1 MRKLLP
7 FKLLLV
13 SLFVALFTTSNA
25 QIKVDNTQQNS
36 EQVSDIIIQEPVE
49 PWDPGEPGIP
59 INPKDPINPKIPI
72 EPFEPNKPLDITPT
86 VDPANPNIPS
96 VSNSYAVGS
105 PAGSLMV
112 NGSGAATYNLAISC
126 PNGGSLTPQIGLA
139 YSSQN
144 GGYGLAGYGFTVTGI
159 SAITRGE
166 KTLFNNNGSV
176 KGLTYT
182 RDDNLFLDGKRL
194 ILLSGTPCY
203 EGATYCLEG
212 DPHTK
217 ITAHGTYNSTTADTW
232 FEVKTA
238 DGKTYQYGKTSRN
251 SYKNKNGQTRIA
263 SWYLNRVEDV
273 YGNYIHY
280 GYSVS
285 NLYAY
290 LSTIYY
296 GVNTNKDRG
305 ITNRIVFDYQDLGSN
320 SSTFYIEDQQGKIDK
335 CISTITTYTGSTIYR
350 KYQLTYN
357 SSSDGSTNKFTRLTQ
372 IQEMNGSGESLTP
385 VQLTWNY
392 LPSRTASYSQINVS
406 TKDGLSY
413 VEEQDKSFLAADLN
427 GDGVS
432 EIIRIAPVKV
442 YTGGGNNQL
451 KNHVYISRSSVSSTG
466 SVSYLDPIVFTM
478 DGSFSI
484 KDWSST
490 LGGSTL
496 MDFDGDGYNDI
507 IIPQLEK
514 IDIASLNISRVFFY
528 VILGS
533 DVVAGKGGEVK
544 TKLIMPQKDKIPLLV
559 TFDTDGN
566 GKDNMVFIEQ
576 DKKDGKY
583 PGAIAEMKDDT
594 EFNIIE
600 FTLNLSKDPNRL
612 FCADYNNDGLTD
624 IILLYEGGYKI
635 YFNNGGTENDKKF
648 YESNV
653 KTGTTLENH
662 WRIQQ
667 GDFDGDGLLDF
678 VYSIYQDTRLYIARN
693 NGDGT
698 FTITQTDDIGV
709 SDGKSDQD
717 NDKFSITVWDIDH
730 DGKSDVTVCKAEYKK
745 KLFEYKYLNTHV
757 KWLYSNGT
765 TLKLVKSTTKSREE
779 DAKENYIFLGDF
791 DGDGNMELANYGSN
805 LNSTNDTFTENKLY
819 VYRNSSD
826 LTQTGK
832 ITCIV
837 DGMGNRTDIRYAPAT
852 NPAVYTRTA
861 SATNQYPVNTYTLPT
876 SLVRRVTS
884 TNGAAGSQ
892 TVEYAYKDLKIHVAG
907 AGVLGFAE
915 TSKNNTTIGE
925 KTVTSI
931 TAWDQSRWIPTET
944 KVTNTV
950 GGKTSTTISTNTVES
965 VGKTYFAYES
975 GSQITDIDGNT
986 ATTVSH
992 YDKEKGVILDQTVK
1006 NDGDNMYK
1014 KVVYSG
1020 YQSKSGMW
1028 LPTVMTMTQKHKDD
1042 SSPYSTE
1049 TRYSYDDKG
1058 NVLSTIVN
1066 YGTPLALNTTA
1077 TYDVYGNR
1085 LLSFSTGSGV
1095 KTVMAYNN
1103 YDSTGRFVV
1112 KSYTNPA
1119 SAVNTFTYDIWGNV
1133 LTENDETDPSNI
1145 LTTTHTYD
1153 NWGRR
1158 VSSQAPDG
1166 TKATTTTGWGS
1177 SDSKKYYVLET
1188 ASESPWVLTWYD
1200 NAGHEVLQETFGPKN
1215 VLISKTTSY
1224 NSKGLVSKIKSING
1238 KLSFTENFTYDAQ
1251 GRLLSDRVS
1260 PDNDNTT
1267 GSTSTQERVIA
1278 YSYGN
1283 RSVTTTVAGRRSTK
1297 TTDAWGNVLTSTDPT
1312 GGKVSYVYH
1321 SNGNPAKIT
1330 SNGSTVTMTYD
1341 AAGNQTS
1348 LTDPDAGTTTYT
1360 YAADGNLLK
1369 QTDAKGVE
1377 TVNTYDNLGRLSKV
1391 QIGGNTIVNT
1401 YGTSGNEKLRLTKRT
1416 MGGNSVEYTHDKYGR
1431 ILTEKR
1437 NISGKGSY
1445 TFAYQ
1450 YDNRNRLAK
1459 TTYPGN
1465 LEVTYQYDDYGVKTQ
1480 TTAGGKVIYKLKEY
1494 DGLSLKTDLLNMFY
1508 INRTK
1513 DAYGFETKAQL
1524 TQYRFKGLEAEAKV
1538 TQASA
1543 SQNRNIISFDATIAE
1558 SVEDQHDVNYDP
1570 ITGNLLARKRLN
1582 HNVEAFGYDK
1592 LDRLTSVSNSTAQS
1606 VSGSG
1611 NLTEVMRITYAA
1623 NGNIL
1628 SKTGIGD
1635 FTYNSSLKPHAV
1647 MSVANT
1653 GGIIPADAL
1662 NTSFNDFQK
1671 IQTIE
1676 DEGNNRSMDFVY
1688 GPDLQRW
1695 YTSMKHNGQEE
1706 RTTVYAGSY
1715 EKVTE
1720 NGVTREFYYLDG
1732 STIVIKEN
1740 GVFKPYLAFTDNL
1753 GSILSVVNES
1763 GTKVFD
1769 ASYDA
1774 WGKQTVTLN
1783 TIGLYR
1789 GYTGHEMLNEFGIIN
1804 MNGRLYDPVLG
1815 RFFSPDNYVQLPNFT
1830 QSYNRY
1836 SYCLNNPLKYT
1847 DPSGELFGIDDAVI
1861 AFAVYNIA
1869 SSMMMAAYNG
1879 ENIWKAGGISLL
1891 SSALSFGIGEIFGT
1905 VGSFGKE
1912 LLRAGAHGVSSGLIS
1927 VLDGGNF
1934 GHGFAA
1940 GAVSSS
1946 LGSFVKGVKM
1956 DPGLKVLSSSAIGG
1970 AASWATGGDFL
1981 TGALQGLK
1989 VGLFNHAMHDGED
2002 KVLHAYAPEDA
2013 IDPVYCTA
2021 DGPWHEMGITES
2033 QWYAKTSLWGVDALG
2048 NCFTAYAN
2056 SRYYKSRLGKTEYWR
2071 TCAGK
2076 NYDSSILQRQS
2087 NGKYV
2092 HGVQGIRISRD
2103 YAKSAAKVP
2112 NAIGKSLGRISVGVN
2127 AVNTIKNPTKG
2138 NIIDLG
2144 RSVASYF
2151 SLLYSYFDSYVSL
2164 YVEST
2169 KLQMQANKEN
2179 GMPLNQGLCNP
2190 VIYY

>member
-1 MRKLLP
+1 MKH
-7 FKLLLV
+7 LLLHKILLI
-13 SLFVALFTTSNA
+13 SLFVGLSSTSNA
-25 QIKVDNTQQNS
+25 QKKIQDL
-36 EQVSDIIIQEPVE
+36 EQVSDIIIEEPVE
-49 PWDPGEPGIP
+49 PWEPGEPGIP

-126 PNGGSLTPQIGLA
+126 PNGGSLNPQIGLA

-238 DGKTYQYGKTSRN
+238 DGKTYQYGKTSTGRI
-251 SYKNKNGQTRIA
+251 SYKNKNGYTRIA
-263 SWYLNRVEDV
+263 SWYLNRVDDV
-273 YGNYIHY
+273 YGNYISY
-280 GYSVS
+280 SYSVS

-290 LSTIYY
+290 PNTIYY
-296 GVNTNKDRG
+296 GVNTNKERG
-305 ITNRIVFDYQDLGSN
+305 ITNRIVFDYQNLGSN
-320 SSTFYIEDQQGKIDK
+320 SITFNIEDQKGKIDK
-335 CISTITTYTGSTIYR
+335 CISAITTYTGMTIMYR

-392 LPSRTASYSQINVS
+392 LPSRTANTSQISVS
-406 TKDGLSY
+406 TKDNRSY
-413 VEEQDKSFLAADLN
+413 VEEQDKSFSAVDLN

-432 EIIRIAPVKV
+432 EIVRLSPAQNLQT
-442 YTGGGNNQL
+442 Y
-451 KNHVYISRSSVSSTG
+451 VYISRSNVSSSG
-466 SVSYLDPIVFTM
+466 SVSYLEPIIFTLP
-478 DGSFSI
+478 GSISI
-484 KDWSST
+484 QNYSSF
-490 LGGSTL
+490 LGGL
-496 MDFDGDGYNDI
+496 LPMDFDGDGYNDI
-507 IIPQLEK
+507 VIPQFDQFKIGIPTPFDRLLYLYMIPGSEVAAGRNTHRTVCIQLEAT
-514 IDIASLNISRVFFY
+514 D
-528 VILGS
+528 
-533 DVVAGKGGEVK
+533 K
-544 TKLIMPQKDKIPLLV
+544 TPLCT
-559 TFDTDGN
+559 TFDIDMD
-566 GKDNMVFIEQ
+566 GKDDIVCVEQ
-576 DKKDGKY
+576 SKKNGIY
-583 PGAIAEMKDDT
+583 PAIMTKEKNDSIGFKG
-594 EFNIIE
+594 FNVS
-600 FTLNLSKDPNRL
+600 LPKDPEKL

-624 IILLYEGGYKI
+624 IILLYEGGYKM
-635 YFNNGGTENDKKF
+635 YFNNGGTETSQKF
-648 YESNV
+648 TESNS

-698 FTITQTDDIGV
+698 FNITQTDDIGV
-709 SDGKSDQD
+709 SDGKSDKD

-745 KLFEYKYLNTHV
+745 NLFQNKYLNTHV

-805 LNSTNDTFTENKLY
+805 LNSTSDTFTENKLY

-832 ITCIV
+832 ITRIV

-861 SATNQYPVNTYTLPT
+861 SATNQYPVNTYTLPV
-876 SLVRRVTS
+876 SLVRSVTS

-915 TSKNNTTIGE
+915 TSKNNTTTGE

-1133 LTENDETDPSNI
+1133 LTESDETDPSNI

-1166 TKATTTTGWGS
+1166 TKTTTTTGWGS

-1224 NSKGLVSKIKSING
+1224 NSKGLVSKIKSVNG
-1238 KLSFTENFTYDAQ
+1238 KLSFTESLTYDAQ

-1260 PDNDNTT
+1260 PDNQILLDNTT
-1267 GSTSTQERVIA
+1267 GNISTQERVIS

-1283 RSVTTTVAGRRSTK
+1283 RSVTTTVAGRSSTK
-1297 TTDAWGNVLTSTDPT
+1297 TTDAWGNVLTSTDPA
-1312 GGKVSYVYH
+1312 GSIVKYVYK
-1321 SNGNPAKIT
+1321 SNGSPARVT
-1330 SNGSTVTMTYD
+1330 SNGTTTSMTYD
-1341 AAGNQTS
+1341 DAGNQTS

-1360 YAADGNLLK
+1360 YAANGNILK
-1369 QTDAKGVE
+1369 QTDARGVE
-1377 TVNTYDNLGRLSKV
+1377 TINTYDNLGRLSKV

-1401 YGTSGNEKLRLTKRT
+1401 YGTSGNEKLRLTKST

-1437 NISGKGSY
+1437 NISGKGSH

-1480 TTAGGKVIYKLKEY
+1480 TTAGGKVIYKLEEY
-1494 DGLSLKTDLLNMFY
+1494 DGLSFKTGFLNKFH

-1513 DAYGFETKAQL
+1513 DTYGFETKAQL
-1524 TQYRFKGLEAEAKV
+1524 TQ
-1538 TQASA
+1538 TSA
-1543 SQNRNIISFDATIAE
+1543 SQNGNMISIGAGVAE
-1558 SVEDQHDVNYDP
+1558 DVIDQHDVNYDP

-1582 HNVEAFGYDK
+1582 HNVEAFGYDN

-1611 NLTEVMRITYAA
+1611 SLTKVMSITYAA

-1628 SKTGIGD
+1628 SKTGLGAY
-1635 FTYNSSLKPHAV
+1635 TYNSSLKPHAV

-1653 GGIIPADAL
+1653 SGIIPSDAL
-1662 NTSFNDFQK
+1662 TTSFNDFQK

-1676 DEGNNRSMDFVY
+1676 DEGTNTSMDFVY

-1695 YTSMKHNGQEE
+1695 YTALSKNGNDI
-1706 RTTVYAGSY
+1706 RTTVYAGCY
-1715 EKVTE
+1715 EKIVE

-1732 STIVIKEN
+1732 STIMIKQN
-1740 GVFKPYLAFTDNL
+1740 GVFKPYLALTDNL
-1753 GSILSVVNES
+1753 GSILSVIGEN

-1774 WGKQTVTLN
+1774 WGQQAVTLN
-1783 TIGLYR
+1783 TIGLHR

-1815 RFFSPDNYVQLPNFT
+1815 RFFSPDNYVALPDFT

-1847 DPSGELFGIDDAVI
+1847 DPSGEVPVIGLLFFNV
-1861 AFAVYNIA
+1861 A
-1869 SSMMMAAYNG
+1869 SSMMMAAYDG

-1891 SSALSFGIGEIFGT
+1891 SSVLSFGIGQAFGT
-1905 VGSFGKE
+1905 VGNVGKE

-1940 GAVSSS
+1940 GAISSS

-1956 DPGLKVLSSSAIGG
+1956 DPGLKLLSSTAIGG

-1981 TGALQGLK
+1981 TGALQGLQ
-1989 VGLFNHAMHDGED
+1989 VGFFNHAMHDGGD

-2021 DGPWHEMGITES
+2021 DGPWHEMGITAGL
-2033 QWYAKTSLWGVDALG
+2033 WYALAIANKSLWGIDALG
-2048 NCFTAYAN
+2048 IYSTAYAN
-2056 SRYYKSRLGKTEYWR
+2056 SRYHKSWSGKEFWRTRSGKT
-2071 TCAGK
+2071 
-2076 NYDSSILQRQS
+2076 YDSSILQRQP

-2092 HGVQGIRISRD
+2092 RGVQGIRISRD
-2103 YAKSAAKVP
+2103 IAKESVKVP
-2112 NAIGKSLGRISVGVN
+2112 SIVGKVLGGIDIGVN
-2127 AVNTIKNPTKG
+2127 AANTLVDPTTG
-2138 NIIDLG
+2138 NVINLG
-2144 RSVASYF
+2144 RSVASFF
-2151 SLLYSYFDSYVSL
+2151 SPLYSWFDIYISLSSYT
-2164 YVEST
+2164 T
-2169 KLQMQANKEN
+2169 KQIMQANKEL
-2179 GMPLNQGLCNP
+2179 GLPLGQGLGYPP

>member
-1 MRKLLP
+1 MKH
-7 FKLLLV
+7 LLLHKILLI
-13 SLFVALFTTSNA
+13 SLFVGLSSTSNA
-25 QIKVDNTQQNS
+25 QKKIQDL
-36 EQVSDIIIQEPVE
+36 EQVSDIIIEEPVE
-49 PWDPGEPGIP
+49 PWEPEEPGEPGIP
-59 INPKDPINPKIPI
+59 FDPK
-72 EPFEPNKPLDITPT
+72 EPFVPVKPGRLTPT
-86 VDPANPNIPS
+86 VDPANPDIPS
-96 VSNSYAVGS
+96 VSNSYNVGS

-144 GGYGLAGYGFTVTGI
+144 AGYGLAGYGFTVTGL
-159 SAITRGE
+159 SSITRGE
-166 KTLFNNNGSV
+166 KTLFNNNGSI
-176 KGLTYT
+176 KGVTYT
-182 RDDNLFLDGKRL
+182 NNDNLFLDGKRM
-194 ILLSGTPCY
+194 ILKSGSACQ
-203 EGATYCLEG
+203 EGAVYCLEG
-212 DPHTK
+212 DPYTK
-217 ITAHGTYNSTTADTW
+217 ITAHGTYNNSTADTW

-238 DGKTYQYGKTSRN
+238 DGKTYQYGKTTAARV
-251 SYKNKNGQTRIA
+251 SYKNKNGYTRIA
-263 SWYLNRVEDV
+263 SWHMNRVEDV
-273 YGNYIHY
+273 YGNYIHCD
-280 GYSVS
+280 YSIS
-285 NLYAY
+285 NLHAY
-290 LSTIYY
+290 PYTIYY

-305 ITNRIVFDYQDLGSN
+305 ITNRIVFEYQNLGSN
-320 SSTFYIEDQQGKIDK
+320 SSTFNIEDQKGKIEK
-335 CISTITTYTGSTIYR
+335 CISTITTYTGSTVFR

-372 IQEMNGSGESLTP
+372 IQELNGSGESLTP

-413 VEEQDKSFLAADLN
+413 VEEQNKSFFAADLN

-432 EIIRIAPVKV
+432 EIIRMAPVKI
-442 YTGGGNNQL
+442 YTGGGSYQL
-451 KNHVYISRSSVSSTG
+451 KNHIYISRSSVSSTG
-466 SVSYLDPIVFTM
+466 SVSYLDPIVFALP
-478 DGSFSI
+478 GSIPFD
-484 KDWSST
+484 DWNST
-490 LGGSTL
+490 LGGSSL

-507 IIPQLEK
+507 IIPEHEK
-514 IDIASLNISRVFFY
+514 INISSLNINRENFY

-533 DVVAGKGGEVK
+533 DVVAGRTGNTRVFS
-544 TKLIMPQKDKIPLLV
+544 IPLKTTDKTPLFA
-559 TFDTDGN
+559 TFDTGGK
-566 GKDNMVFIEQ
+566 GKDDVVIIEQ
-576 DKKDGKY
+576 KKNSFSY
-583 PGAIAEMKDDT
+583 PARIVKLEEGTKLDSIVFEVY
-594 EFNIIE
+594 
-600 FTLNLSKDPNRL
+600 LPKDPEQL
-612 FCADYNNDGLTD
+612 FSADFNNDGLTD

-635 YFNNGGTENDKKF
+635 YFNNGGTETDRKF
-648 YESNV
+648 VESNV

-678 VYSIYQDTRLYIARN
+678 VYSLYQDTRLYIARN

-709 SDGKSDQD
+709 SDGKSDKD

-745 KLFEYKYLNTHV
+745 NLFQDKYLNTHI

-765 TLKLVKSTTKSREE
+765 TLKLVKSTTKSRED
-779 DAKENYIFLGDF
+779 DAKESSIFLGDF

-805 LNSTNDTFTENKLY
+805 LNSTSDTFTENKLY

-832 ITCIV
+832 ITRIV
-837 DGMGNRTDIRYAPAT
+837 DGMGNRTDIRYASGT

-861 SATNQYPVNTYTLPT
+861 STTNQYPVNTYTLPI
-876 SLVRRVTS
+876 SLVRSVTS

-915 TSKNNTTIGE
+915 TSKNNTTTGE

-965 VGKTYFAYES
+965 VDKTYFAYES

-992 YDKEKGVILDQTVK
+992 YDKAKGVILDQTVK

-1049 TRYSYDDKG
+1049 TRYTYDDKG
-1058 NVLSTIVN
+1058 NVLTTTVN
-1066 YGTPLALNTTA
+1066 YGTALALKTTA

-1085 LLSFSTGSGV
+1085 LSSVSTGSGV
-1095 KTVMAYNN
+1095 KNITQYNN
-1103 YDSTGRFVV
+1103 YDSSGRFVV

-1119 SAVNTFTYDIWGNV
+1119 AAVNTFTYDIWGNV

-1166 TKATTTTGWGS
+1166 TKTTSTTGWGS

-1224 NSKGLVSKIKSING
+1224 NSKGLVSKIKSVNG
-1238 KLSFTENFTYDAQ
+1238 KLSFTESLTYDAQ

-1260 PDNDNTT
+1260 PDNQILLDNTT
-1267 GSTSTQERVIA
+1267 GNISTQERVIS

-1283 RSVTTTVAGRRSTK
+1283 RSVTTTVAGRSSTK
-1297 TTDAWGNVLTSTDPT
+1297 TTDAWGNVLTSTDPA
-1312 GGKVSYVYH
+1312 GSIVKYVY
-1321 SNGNPAKIT
+1321 K
-1330 SNGSTVTMTYD
+1330 SNGSPARVTSNSTTTTMTYD
-1341 AAGNQTS
+1341 DAGNQTS

-1360 YAADGNLLK
+1360 YAANGNILK
-1369 QTDAKGVE
+1369 QTDARGVE
-1377 TVNTYDNLGRLSKV
+1377 TINTYDNLGRLSKV

-1401 YGTSGNEKLRLTKRT
+1401 YGTSGNEKLRLTKST

-1480 TTAGGKVIYKLKEY
+1480 TTAGGKVIYKLEEY
-1494 DGLSLKTDLLNMFY
+1494 DGLSLKMGFLNKFH
-1508 INRTK
+1508 INRAK
-1513 DAYGFETKAQL
+1513 DTYGFETKAQL
-1524 TQYRFKGLEAEAKV
+1524 TQ
-1538 TQASA
+1538 TSA
-1543 SQNRNIISFDATIAE
+1543 SQNGNMISIGAGVAE
-1558 SVEDQHDVNYDP
+1558 DVIDQHDVNYDP

-1582 HNVEAFGYDK
+1582 HNVEAFGYDN

-1611 NLTEVMRITYAA
+1611 SLTKVMSITYAA

-1628 SKTGIGD
+1628 SKTGLGAY
-1635 FTYNSSLKPHAV
+1635 TYNSSLKPHAV

-1653 GGIIPADAL
+1653 SGIIPSDAL
-1662 NTSFNDFQK
+1662 TTSFNDFQK

-1676 DEGNNRSMDFVY
+1676 DEGTNTSMDFVY

-1695 YTSMKHNGQEE
+1695 YTALSKNGNDI
-1706 RTTVYAGSY
+1706 RTTVYAGCY
-1715 EKVTE
+1715 EKIVE

-1732 STIVIKEN
+1732 STIMIKQN
-1740 GVFKPYLAFTDNL
+1740 GVFKPYLALTDNL
-1753 GSILSVVNES
+1753 GSILSVIGEN

-1774 WGKQTVTLN
+1774 WGQQTLTLN
-1783 TIGLYR
+1783 TIGLHR

-1815 RFFSPDNYVQLPNFT
+1815 RFFSPDNYVQLPDFT
-1830 QSYNRY
+1830 QSHNRY

-1912 LLRAGAHGVSSGLIS
+1912 LLRAGAHGVSSGLVN
-1927 VLDGGNF
+1927 VLSGGNF
-1934 GHGFAA
+1934 GQGFVA

-1946 LGSFVKGVKM
+1946 LGSLVKGVKM
-1956 DPGLKVLSSSAIGG
+1956 DPGLKVLSSSTIGG
-1970 AASWATGGDFL
+1970 VATWAAGGDFL

-1989 VGLFNHAMHDGED
+1989 VGLFNHAMHDGGE
-2002 KVLHAYAPEDA
+2002 KVPHAYAPEGELDPA
-2013 IDPVYCTA
+2013 IITA
-2021 DGPWHEMGITES
+2021 DGPWNEMGITAG
-2033 QWYAKTSLWGVDALG
+2033 QWYALAMATVGEGFDAMGKTWKNMKNKSKITYDTMKHLSKKFNYKFNTKTSTVYKKIIPNALKKGGKIVGWGGAGLTAISNGVDIFE
-2048 NCFTAYAN
+2048 NN
-2056 SRYYKSRLGKTEYWR
+2056 R
-2071 TCAGK
+2071 
-2076 NYDSSILQRQS
+2076 I
-2087 NGKYV
+2087 
-2092 HGVQGIRISRD
+2092 GI
-2103 YAKSAAKVP
+2103 
-2112 NAIGKSLGRISVGVN
+2112 GN
-2127 AVNTIKNPTKG
+2127 AVDMAIAGVSFIPGWGSAVGLGYTVADVLVTRFTG
-2138 NIIDLG
+2138 QNISDL
-2144 RSVASYF
+2144 
-2151 SLLYSYFDSYVSL
+2151 L
-2164 YVEST
+2164 
-2169 KLQMQANKEN
+2169 N
-2179 GMPLNQGLCNP
+2179 GLGS
-2190 VIYY
+2190 ISW

>member
-1 MRKLLP
+1 MKH
-7 FKLLLV
+7 LLLHKILLI
-13 SLFVALFTTSNA
+13 SLFVGLSSTSNA
-25 QIKVDNTQQNS
+25 QKKIQDL
-36 EQVSDIIIQEPVE
+36 EQVSDIIIEEPVE
-49 PWDPGEPGIP
+49 PWEPEEPGEPGIP
-59 INPKDPINPKIPI
+59 FDPK
-72 EPFEPNKPLDITPT
+72 EPFVPVKPGRLTPT
-86 VDPANPNIPS
+86 VDPANPDIPS
-96 VSNSYAVGS
+96 VSNSYTVGS
-105 PAGSLMV
+105 SAGSLMV

-126 PNGGSLTPQIGLA
+126 PNGGSLTPQISLA

-144 GGYGLAGYGFTVTGI
+144 AGYGLAGYGFTVTGL
-159 SAITRGE
+159 SSITRGE
-166 KTLFNNNGSV
+166 KTLFNNNGSI
-176 KGLTYT
+176 KGVTYT
-182 RDDNLFLDGKRL
+182 NNDHLFLDGKRM
-194 ILLSGTPCY
+194 ILKSGSACQ
-203 EGATYCLEG
+203 EGAIYCLEG
-212 DPHTK
+212 DPYTK
-217 ITAHGTYNSTTADTW
+217 IITHDAVNSVSVSIW

-238 DGKTYQYGKTSRN
+238 DGKTYRYGNIPTGCL
-251 SYKNKNGQTRIA
+251 SYKNKKGNTHIA
-263 SWYLNRVEDV
+263 AWYLNKVEDV
-273 YGNYIHY
+273 YGNYISY
-280 GYSVS
+280 GYSSS
-285 NLYAY
+285 NLYVY
-290 LSTIYY
+290 LNSITY
-296 GVNTNKDRG
+296 GVNSNKSRG
-305 ITNRIVFDYQDLGSN
+305 ITNKIVFEYQSLGSN
-320 SSTFYIEDQQGKIDK
+320 SSTFNIEDQQGKIEK
-335 CISTITTYTGSTIYR
+335 CISTITTYTGSTVYR

-372 IQEMNGSGESLTP
+372 IQELNGSGESLTP

-392 LPSRTASYSQINVS
+392 LPSRTASYSQINVP

-413 VEEQDKSFLAADLN
+413 VEEQDKSFFAADLN

-432 EIIRIAPVKV
+432 DIIRIAPVKI
-442 YTGGGNNQL
+442 NNYDL

-490 LGGSTL
+490 LGSSTL

-566 GKDNMVFIEQ
+566 GKDNMVFVEQ
-576 DKKDGKY
+576 NKKDGKY
-583 PGAIAEMKDDT
+583 PAAIAEMKDNT

-635 YFNNGGTENDKKF
+635 YFNNGGTETSQKF
-648 YESNV
+648 TESNS
-653 KTGTTLENH
+653 KTGTSLEDI

-667 GDFDGDGLLDF
+667 GDIDGDGLIDF
-678 VYSIYQDTRLYIARN
+678 VYCKPRQTYLWVARN

-698 FTITQTDDIGV
+698 FNITQTDDIGV
-709 SDGKSDQD
+709 SDGKSEKDD
-717 NDKFSITVWDIDH
+717 DKFSITVWDIDH

-745 KLFEYKYLNTHV
+745 NLFQNKYLNTHV

-765 TLKLVKSTTKSREE
+765 TLKLVKSTTKSRED
-779 DAKENYIFLGDF
+779 DAKESSIFLGDF

-805 LNSTNDTFTENKLY
+805 LNSTSDTFTENKLY

-832 ITCIV
+832 ITRIV
-837 DGMGNRTDIRYAPAT
+837 DGMGNRTDIRYASGT
-852 NPAVYTRTA
+852 NPAVYTKTA

-876 SLVRRVTS
+876 SLVRSVTS

-915 TSKNNTTIGE
+915 TSKNNTTTGE
-925 KTVTSI
+925 KAVTSI

-944 KVTNTV
+944 KVINTV

-965 VGKTYFAYES
+965 VDKTYFAYES

-992 YDKEKGVILDQTVK
+992 YDKAKGVILDQTVK

-1049 TRYSYDDKG
+1049 TRYTYDDKG
-1058 NVLSTIVN
+1058 NVLTTTVN
-1066 YGTPLALNTTA
+1066 YGAALALKTTA
-1077 TYDVYGNR
+1077 TYDVYGNC
-1085 LLSFSTGSGV
+1085 LSSVSTGSGV
-1095 KTVMAYNN
+1095 KNITQYNN
-1103 YDSTGRFVV
+1103 YDSSGRFVV

-1119 SAVNTFTYDIWGNV
+1119 AAVNTFTYDIWGNV

-1145 LTTTHTYD
+1145 LTTTHAYD

-1166 TKATTTTGWGS
+1166 TKTTSTTGWGS
-1177 SDSKKYYVLET
+1177 SDSKKYYILET

-1215 VLISKTTSY
+1215 VLISKSTSY
-1224 NSKGLVSKIKSING
+1224 NSKGLVSKIKSVNG
-1238 KLSFTENFTYDAQ
+1238 KLSFTESLTYDAQ
-1251 GRLLSDRVS
+1251 GRLLSDRVI
-1260 PDNDNTT
+1260 PDNQILLDNTT
-1267 GSTSTQERVIA
+1267 GSTSTQERVIS

-1283 RSVTTTVAGRRSTK
+1283 RSVTTTVAGRSSTK
-1297 TTDAWGNVLTSTDPT
+1297 TTDAWGNVLTSTDPA
-1312 GGKVSYVYH
+1312 GSIVKYVYK
-1321 SNGNPAKIT
+1321 SNGSPARVT
-1330 SNGSTVTMTYD
+1330 SNGTTTTMTYD
-1341 AAGNQTS
+1341 DAGNQTS

-1360 YAADGNLLK
+1360 YAANGNILK

-1377 TVNTYDNLGRLSKV
+1377 TINTYDNLGRLSKV

-1401 YGTSGNEKLRLTKRT
+1401 YGTSGNEKLRLTKST

-1480 TTAGGKVIYKLKEY
+1480 TTAGGKVIYKLEEY
-1494 DGLSLKTDLLNMFY
+1494 DGLSLKMGFLNKFH

-1513 DAYGFETKAQL
+1513 DTYGFETKAQL
-1524 TQYRFKGLEAEAKV
+1524 TQ
-1538 TQASA
+1538 TSA
-1543 SQNRNIISFDATIAE
+1543 SQNGNMISIGAGVAE
-1558 SVEDQHDVNYDP
+1558 DVIDQHDVNYDP

-1582 HNVEAFGYDK
+1582 HNVEVFGYDN

-1611 NLTEVMRITYAA
+1611 SLTKVMSITYAA

-1628 SKTGIGD
+1628 SKTGLGAY
-1635 FTYNSSLKPHAV
+1635 TYNSSLKPHAV

-1653 GGIIPADAL
+1653 GGIIPSDAL
-1662 NTSFNDFQK
+1662 TTSFNDFQK

-1676 DEGNNRSMDFVY
+1676 DEGTNTSMDFVY

-1695 YTSMKHNGQEE
+1695 YTALSKNGNDI
-1706 RTTVYAGSY
+1706 RTTVYAGCY
-1715 EKVTE
+1715 EKIVE

-1732 STIVIKEN
+1732 STIMIKQN
-1740 GVFKPYLAFTDNL
+1740 GVFKPYLALTDNL
-1753 GSILSVVNES
+1753 GSILSVIGEN

-1774 WGKQTVTLN
+1774 WGQQAVTLN
-1783 TIGLYR
+1783 TIGLHR

-1815 RFFSPDNYVQLPNFT
+1815 RFFSPDNYVQLPDFT

-1891 SSALSFGIGEIFGT
+1891 SSALSFGIGEVFGT

-1940 GAVSSS
+1940 GAISSS

-1956 DPGLKVLSSSAIGG
+1956 DPGLKLLSSTAIGG

-1981 TGALQGLK
+1981 TGALQGLQ
-1989 VGLFNHAMHDGED
+1989 VGFFNHAMHDGGD

-2021 DGPWHEMGITES
+2021 DGPWHEMGITAG
-2033 QWYAKTSLWGVDALG
+2033 QWYALAIANKSLWGIDALG
-2048 NCFTAYAN
+2048 IYSTAYAN
-2056 SRYYKSRLGKTEYWR
+2056 SRYHKSWSGKEFWRTRSGKT
-2071 TCAGK
+2071 
-2076 NYDSSILQRQS
+2076 YDSSILQRQP

-2092 HGVQGIRISRD
+2092 RGVQGIRISRD
-2103 YAKSAAKVP
+2103 IAKESVKVP
-2112 NAIGKSLGRISVGVN
+2112 SIVGKVLGGIDIGVN
-2127 AVNTIKNPTKG
+2127 AANTLVDPTTGNVIK
-2138 NIIDLG
+2138 LG
-2144 RSVASYF
+2144 RSVASFF
-2151 SLLYSYFDSYVSL
+2151 SSLYSYFDIFISL
-2164 YVEST
+2164 YIYDT
-2169 KLQMQANKEN
+2169 KQIMQANKEL
-2179 GMPLNQGLCNP
+2179 GLPLGQGLGYPP

>member
-1 MRKLLP
+1 MKH
-7 FKLLLV
+7 LLLHKILLI
-13 SLFVALFTTSNA
+13 SLFVGLSSTSNA
-25 QIKVDNTQQNS
+25 QKKIQDL
-36 EQVSDIIIQEPVE
+36 EQVSDIIIEEPVE
-49 PWDPGEPGIP
+49 PWEPEEPGEPGIP
-59 INPKDPINPKIPI
+59 FDPK
-72 EPFEPNKPLDITPT
+72 EPFVPVKPGSLTPT
-86 VDPANPNIPS
+86 VDPTNPDIPS
-96 VSNSYAVGS
+96 VSNSYTVGS

-126 PNGGSLTPQIGLA
+126 PNGGSLTPQISLA

-144 GGYGLAGYGFTVTGI
+144 AGYGLAGYGFTVTGL
-159 SAITRGE
+159 SSITRGE

-176 KGLTYT
+176 QGVTYT
-182 RDDNLFLDGKRL
+182 NNDNLFLDGKRM
-194 ILLSGTPCY
+194 ILKSGSACQ
-203 EGATYCLEG
+203 EGAVYCLEG
-212 DPHTK
+212 DPYTK
-217 ITAHGTYNSTTADTW
+217 IITHDAVNSVSVSIW

-238 DGKTYQYGKTSRN
+238 DGKTYRYGNIPTGCL
-251 SYKNKNGQTRIA
+251 SYKNKKGNTHIA
-263 SWYLNRVEDV
+263 AWYLNKVEDV
-273 YGNYIHY
+273 YGNYISY
-280 GYSVS
+280 GYSSS
-285 NLYAY
+285 NLYVY
-290 LSTIYY
+290 LNSITY
-296 GVNTNKDRG
+296 GVNSNKSRG
-305 ITNRIVFDYQDLGSN
+305 ITNKIVFEYQSLGSN
-320 SSTFYIEDQQGKIDK
+320 SSTFNIEDQQGKIEK
-335 CISTITTYTGSTIYR
+335 CISTITTYTGSTVYR

-372 IQEMNGSGESLTP
+372 IQELNGSGESLTP

-392 LPSRTASYSQINVS
+392 LSSRTANTSQISVS
-406 TKDGLSY
+406 TKDNRSY
-413 VEEQDKSFLAADLN
+413 VEEQDKSFSAVDLN

-432 EIIRIAPVKV
+432 EIVRLSPAQNLQT
-442 YTGGGNNQL
+442 Y
-451 KNHVYISRSSVSSTG
+451 VYISRSNVSSSG
-466 SVSYLDPIVFTM
+466 SVSYQEPLIFTLPGSISSQDYCSFMGSLLPM
-478 DGSFSI
+478 DI
-484 KDWSST
+484 N
-490 LGGSTL
+490 
-496 MDFDGDGYNDI
+496 GDGYNDI
-507 IIPQLEK
+507 VIPQFDQLK
-514 IDIASLNISRVFFY
+514 QSPDVRLLYLYI
-528 VILGS
+528 ILGS
-533 DVVAGKGGEVK
+533 DVVAGRNTYHILSLLLKA
-544 TKLIMPQKDKIPLLV
+544 TNNTPLCT
-559 TFDTDGN
+559 TFDIDMD
-566 GKDNMVFIEQ
+566 GKDDIVCVEQ
-576 DKKDGKY
+576 SKKNGIY
-583 PGAIAEMKDDT
+583 PAFMTKEKNDSLGFKG
-594 EFNIIE
+594 FNVS
-600 FTLNLSKDPNRL
+600 LPKDPEKL

-635 YFNNGGTENDKKF
+635 YFNNGGTETSQKF
-648 YESNV
+648 TESNS

-698 FTITQTDDIGV
+698 FNITQTDDIGV
-709 SDGKSDQD
+709 SDGKSDKD

-745 KLFEYKYLNTHV
+745 NLFQNKYLNTHV

-765 TLKLVKSTTKSREE
+765 TLKLVKSTTKSRED
-779 DAKENYIFLGDF
+779 DAKESSIFLGDF

-805 LNSTNDTFTENKLY
+805 LNSTSDTFTENKLY

-832 ITCIV
+832 ITRIV
-837 DGMGNRTDIRYAPAT
+837 DGMGNRTDIRYAPGT

-861 SATNQYPVNTYTLPT
+861 STTNQYPVNTYTLPI
-876 SLVRRVTS
+876 SLVRSVTS

-907 AGVLGFAE
+907 VGALGFAE
-915 TSKNNTTIGE
+915 TSKNNTTTGE

-965 VGKTYFAYES
+965 VDKTYFAYES

-992 YDKEKGVILDQTVK
+992 YDKAKGVILDQTVK

-1042 SSPYSTE
+1042 SSPDSTE
-1049 TRYSYDDKG
+1049 TRYTYDDKG
-1058 NVLSTIVN
+1058 NVLTTTVN
-1066 YGTPLALNTTA
+1066 YGTALALKTTA
-1077 TYDVYGNR
+1077 TYDVYGNC
-1085 LLSFSTGSGV
+1085 LSSVSTGSGV
-1095 KTVMAYNN
+1095 KNITQYNN
-1103 YDSTGRFVV
+1103 YDSSGRFVV
-1112 KSYTNPA
+1112 KSYTSPA
-1119 SAVNTFTYDIWGNV
+1119 AAVNTFTYDIWGHV

-1166 TKATTTTGWGS
+1166 TKTTSTTGWGS

-1200 NAGHEVLQETFGPKN
+1200 NAGHEVQQETFGPKN

-1224 NSKGLVSKIKSING
+1224 NSKGLVSKIKSVNG
-1238 KLSFTENFTYDAQ
+1238 KLSFTESLTYDAQ

-1260 PDNDNTT
+1260 PDNQILLDNTT
-1267 GSTSTQERVIA
+1267 GSISTQERVIS

-1283 RSVTTTVAGRRSTK
+1283 RSVTTTVAGRSSTK

-1341 AAGNQTS
+1341 DAGNQTS

-1360 YAADGNLLK
+1360 YAANGNILK

-1377 TVNTYDNLGRLSKV
+1377 TINTYDNLGRLSKV

-1401 YGTSGNEKLRLTKRT
+1401 YGTSGNEKLRLTKST

-1480 TTAGGKVIYKLKEY
+1480 TTAGGKVIYKLEEY
-1494 DGLSLKTDLLNMFY
+1494 DGLSLKTDFLNMFH
-1508 INRTK
+1508 INRAK

-1543 SQNRNIISFDATIAE
+1543 SQNGNMISIGAGVAE
-1558 SVEDQHDVNYDP
+1558 DVIDQHDVNYDP
-1570 ITGNLLARKRLN
+1570 ITGNLLARKLLN
-1582 HNVEAFGYDK
+1582 HNVEAFGYDN

-1611 NLTEVMRITYAA
+1611 SLTKVMDITYAA

-1628 SKTGIGD
+1628 SKTGLGAY
-1635 FTYNSSLKPHAV
+1635 TYNSSLKPHAV

-1653 GGIIPADAL
+1653 GGIIPSDAL
-1662 NTSFNDFQK
+1662 TTSFNDFQK

-1676 DEGNNRSMDFVY
+1676 DEGTNTSMDFVY

-1763 GTKVFD
+1763 GAKVFD

-1783 TIGLYR
+1783 TIGLHR
-1789 GYTGHEMLNEFGIIN
+1789 GYTSHEMLNEFGIIN

-1815 RFFSPDNYVQLPNFT
+1815 RFFSPDNYVALPDFT

-1847 DPSGELFGIDDAVI
+1847 DPSGEVPVIGLLFFSV
-1861 AFAVYNIA
+1861 A
-1869 SSMMMAAYNG
+1869 SSMMMAAYDG

-1891 SSALSFGIGEIFGT
+1891 SSVLSYGIGQAFGT
-1905 VGSFGKE
+1905 VGNVGKE
-1912 LLRAGAHGVSSGLIS
+1912 LLRAGAHGLSSGLIS

-1934 GHGFAA
+1934 GQGFVA
-1940 GAVSSS
+1940 GATSSS
-1946 LGSFVKGVKM
+1946 LGSLVQGVPM
-1956 DPGLKVLSSSAIGG
+1956 NMGLKVLSSSAIGG
-1970 AASWATGGDFL
+1970 VATWAAGGDFL

-1989 VGLFNHAMHDGED
+1989 VGLFNHAMHDGNDNTFEPNKLYYDED
-2002 KVLHAYAPEDA
+2002 GNIFYIDEKGSRYTIYASRC
-2013 IDPVYCTA
+2013 IA
-2021 DGPWHEMGITES
+2021 DGPRKEKGITAG
-2033 QWYAKTSLWGVDALG
+2033 QWYTVAVGVLGEGLDAMGEKWKNMKTREKSKIIYDARKYLKNNYNRKFKTKISTVYRKTIPNILKKGGNILG
-2048 NCFTAYAN
+2048 
-2056 SRYYKSRLGKTEYWR
+2056 
-2071 TCAGK
+2071 
-2076 NYDSSILQRQS
+2076 
-2087 NGKYV
+2087 
-2092 HGVQGIRISRD
+2092 GIDI
-2103 YAKSAAKVP
+2103 
-2112 NAIGKSLGRISVGVN
+2112 GVN
-2127 AVNTIKNPTKG
+2127 AANTLVDPTTG
-2138 NIIDLG
+2138 NFINLG
-2144 RSVASYF
+2144 RSVASFF
-2151 SLLYSYFDSYVSL
+2151 SPLYSWFDLYISLYSYD
-2164 YVEST
+2164 T
-2169 KLQMQANKEN
+2169 KQIMQANKEL
-2179 GMPLNQGLCNP
+2179 GLPLGQGLGYPP